1 MSGTVLAVV
10 VAVIGLVFSAFWFG
24 VTRRRN
30 AETAIGVQSLANMKW
45 RDCVGVVLEALH
57 RDGYL
62 RGEEAAV
69 GSGGSAQFLLRK
81 GSEKA
86 LLGYKHGTAYH
97 LTEMNVREFVNAI
110 SLNGAR
116 SGILLTLGTVE
127 PEAAR
132 VANSHGVQLMD
143 GVSLWLKV
151 REFVQPKLLDYVR
164 RQAAAQSRMGL
175 ETGTLIIVL
184 AGAIVYFVTQNGS
197 APAREEIVAGDEVLP
212 VRAARSTGRSDAAML
227 AQINATAQAM
237 AEVAKL
243 SDSQL
248 AQRRASA
255 AKQVSMLPQVGVAGW
270 PAQRT
275 LLVTLN
281 KGEHAD
287 TVLLDE
293 VCRILLQNE
302 EMRFTRVQLESPS
315 DAGRTVRWRLCD

>member
-1 MSGTVLAVV
+1 MSGTVLAVA

-24 VTRRRN
+24 VTRRRK

-45 RDCVGVVLEALH
+45 RDCVAVVLEALH

-69 GSGGSAQFLLRK
+69 GSGGSAQFLLSK

-97 LTEMNVREFVNAI
+97 LTEVNVREFVNAI

-127 PEAAR
+127 PEAER
-132 VANSHGVQLMD
+132 VATSHDVQLMD
-143 GVSLWLKV
+143 GASLWLKV
-151 REFVQPKLLDYVR
+151 REFVQPKLLEYVR

-184 AGAIVYFVTQNGS
+184 AGAIVYFVTRNGS
-197 APAREEIVAGDEVLP
+197 APVREEVVAGDEVLP
-212 VRAARSTGRSDAAML
+212 VRAAPSTGRSDAAML

-270 PAQRT
+270 SAQRT

-281 KGEHAD
+281 QGEHAD

-315 DAGRTVRWRLCD
+315 DAERTVRWRLCD